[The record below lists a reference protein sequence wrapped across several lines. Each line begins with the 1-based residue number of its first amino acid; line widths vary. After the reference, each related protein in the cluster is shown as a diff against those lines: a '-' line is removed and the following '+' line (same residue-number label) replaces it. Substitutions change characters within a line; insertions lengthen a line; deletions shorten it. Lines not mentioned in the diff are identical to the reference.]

1 MTVTVLNGQLPA
13 SMLVTVGTDA
23 YGRPAQFQPHAAAS
37 WNRMRAAGM
46 PHDVSDTYRDLARQ
60 WDYYLDPPNSAGLAA
75 YPGTSSHGEGLA
87 VDARGKCLAWLA
99 EHGKAHGWIRTIAKE
114 PWHFVYHPGRDQ
126 YVGAGGGATTTPPE
140 EDDMPY
146 SPDELMNLM
155 RAVRDEEG
163 GDSHSAVVKL
173 ARHDPQVVLFRTA
186 DNRRGVAWPGRG
198 YAIAPDDETAD
209 GFVDVLS
216 KTGRSPSS
224 LAVARWSAKDGTDV
238 VNHPERFGPRIA
250 WDRYAPSA

>member
-23 YGRPAQFQPHAAAS
+23 YGRPAQFQPNAAAS

-87 VDARGKCLAWLA
+87 VDARGKCLDWLA

-126 YVGAGGGATTTPPE
+126 YVGAGGGATITTPPIVKDWFDMATKAE
-140 EDDMPY
+140 LEQIIRRADFIRFTLAAKPGVRCEASMAAGTWRVYRTEAEITARENVLRSREWVIED
-146 SPDELMNLM
+146 
-155 RAVRDEEG
+155 
-163 GDSHSAVVKL
+163 
-173 ARHDPQVVLFRTA
+173 
-186 DNRRGVAWPGRG
+186 WPH
-198 YAIAPDDETAD
+198 P
-209 GFVDVLS
+209 
-216 KTGRSPSS
+216 
-224 LAVARWSAKDGTDV
+224 V
-238 VNHPERFGPRIA
+238 VNPDAFGARLYNA
-250 WDRYAPSA
+250 WETRPTTA